1 MTKAELIGA
10 VQKKIDIKVSK
21 KDLGIIVQGLFD
33 VVQDT
38 LADGD
43 KISIVGFGTFDVKSR
58 GERQGKNPKTGEPL
72 VIPASKTPH
81 FKAGKNFKERVN
93 R

>member
-33 VVQDT
+33 VITEAV
-38 LADGD
+38 AKGD
-43 KISIVGFGTFDVKSR
+43 KVSVLGFGNFEAI
-58 GERQGKNPKTGEPL
+58 ERSARDCRNPKTGEI
-72 VIPASKTPH
+72 VHVEASKTPK
-81 FKAGKNFKERVN
+81 FKASKAFKNAINE
-93 R
+93 